1 MIAVWAV
8 LIASPF
14 AVTGAVVA
22 VAARYPRRFM
32 VGRSAQSKSPLLY
45 ARLVPSPRE
54 LPGRPSAAASEGRVY
69 RITDARGKGN
79 G

>member
-1 MIAVWAV
+1 MIVVWAV
-8 LIASPF
+8 LIAFPF

-22 VAARYPRRFM
+22 VAARYPSRYM

-54 LPGRPSAAASEGRVY
+54 LPGRPSAASTARQVY
-69 RITDARGKGN
+69 VITDAREVR
-79 G
+79 